1 MTTVH
6 YLAYG
11 SNLHPL
17 RLGARIDA
25 PRVIGVV
32 ELRGYRLAFHKR
44 GMDGSGKCL
53 FYDEVDGMQRV
64 YGVLYAIDGRLA
76 AALDALEGPGY
87 RRQHL
92 SVSVSA
98 RTYTPYLYAAAPGH
112 RDPGLV
118 PYHWYKGLVL
128 AGARYHG
135 LPADYLATIDAIHS
149 VPDPN
154 RRRSQDNELLLA
166 RLRASLHG

>member
-1 MTTVH
+1 VTTVH

-32 ELRGYRLAFHKR
+32 ELPGYCLAFHKR

-53 FYDEVDGMQRV
+53 FYDEVDRTQRV
-64 YGVLYAIDGRLA
+64 YGVLYAIEGRLA
-76 AALDALEGPGY
+76 ADLDALEGPGY

-92 SVSVSA
+92 SVAVA
-98 RTYTPYLYAAAPGH
+98 GRTYAPYLYAAAPEH

-135 LPADYLATIDAIHS
+135 LPADYLAAIDAIPS
-149 VPDPN
+149 LPDPN
-154 RRRSQDNELLLA
+154 PGRSRDNERLLA
-166 RLRASLHG
+166 RLRASLPE